1 MMAGGAGRHKRYDQS
16 RMPVLFGEK
25 YSSKMPSWRERMAAK
40 EVDARDPGSIYR
52 FLLQQLHEGIAAR
65 EQPETGEIEKAEV
78 LPAGVSPD
86 FMKKVGQFLRATSE
100 VRATARSGGSGQPY
114 ADIAHSTVELFF
126 GEKVTVQEYEG
137 ISKTGPSKA
146 VERSVDFSDTD
157 RQAYLS
163 LINMQYYLLDI
174 ATSIATSLNQAKA
187 AHQEFSEKK
196 PETMERTPKVH
207 LGINGMNTEVCSSEF
222 IQKLHEVSDAI
233 GELMG
238 LEDKTPG
245 RKETTLPEL
254 PDMLAGLWKAHVE
267 QKPEPVKEKNE
278 ALVLY
283 YAEQMYRMMP
293 EFNKARKEKMREAGA
308 TVTEE
313 DWISLFTWYTGD
325 SDGNKIAMETTK
337 AFSDTLRSRI
347 AELYQADLLAI
358 RDTLGDASDKQNERA
373 IIDKM
378 VEQLGKMYTA
388 PQECEYINPDNGQ
401 PYPLAF
407 KNDLNKVKH
416 VSGVEDLMDK
426 ANIFG
431 FHYLKIEMRENH
443 HTVLGVLNQVITPE
457 VVQGVTGKRQLF
469 KSLSEKEQMDL
480 LTEILVKPS
489 PAFRRSFSQE
499 ERNLLDDEA
508 QRVLARLELA
518 KERKDQTHIFT
529 IADMESPVSA
539 LGALALLKGIGH
551 PSGMGISLQYEGLAG
566 AERAAG
572 DVKQLLDNAPFRD
585 HLRNRE
591 DKLVFAVGYSDI
603 TKRAGITGPF
613 MLNAAMRE
621 VSRECHVNG
630 VTARFCILNGHE
642 TGRGA
647 GTVQNVASGL
657 GVNMDSVKYALAGT
671 NELRKLLLYPHSQQF
686 LLDLYDVTVK
696 GLSYKPVPL
705 EEIAPLKKVQESFL
719 NNFYNHPSLS
729 GLLESVVP
737 LEFYK
742 RISGDTRPI
751 ARSDADMEKQHD
763 GIRAMPWARGFLL
776 AGLHP
781 EAMGVSS
788 LANEN
793 LKELNQFYK
802 DDPVF
807 AKVVRDYAYSLAR
820 TDIQHSWRML
830 AEQRPDPETRQS
842 LAADFEAGR
851 NTSPRA
857 FLSWIDEDV
866 RKGSE
871 AVYQVIYGKEY
882 ETKRPADPDRSG
894 IPMQEMLKAF
904 PTVLMEAER
913 REALTRVVNPMI
925 VKTQSGAKEED
936 LMSLLQVLV
945 EGANTDM
952 ARRVPTIPTD
962 DYLGEKAKEQSKAVT

>member
-1 MMAGGAGRHKRYDQS
+1 
-16 RMPVLFGEK
+16 MPTWQQRL
-25 YSSKMPSWRERMAAK
+25 AD
-40 EVDARDPGSIYR
+40 VDARDPGSIYR
-52 FLLQQLHEGIAAR
+52 FFLQQFHEGIAAR
-65 EQPETGEIEKAEV
+65 EQAGTRAIEKAEV
-78 LPAGVSPD
+78 LPEGVSAD
-86 FMKKVGQFLRATSE
+86 FMKKVGQFLQASAQIRRTGRNS
-100 VRATARSGGSGQPY
+100 GSGQSY
-114 ADIAHSTVELFF
+114 ADIAHETVELFF

-137 ISKTGPSKA
+137 ISNTGPSRP
-146 VERSVDFSDTD
+146 VERSVDFSDAD
-157 RQAYLS
+157 RKAYLS

-174 ATSIATSLNQAKA
+174 ATSVATSLNQAQA

-207 LGINGMNTEVCSSEF
+207 LGINGMNTEVCSSDF
-222 IQKLHEVSDAI
+222 IKKLHEASDAI
-233 GELMG
+233 GNALG

-245 RKETTLPEL
+245 RKDAPAPDL
-254 PDMLAGLWKAHVE
+254 PDVLAGLWKAHVE
-267 QKPEPVKEKNE
+267 QKPEPATQKNE
-278 ALVLY
+278 TLVLY

-293 EFNKARKEKMREAGA
+293 EFKKARKEKMREAGV

-313 DWISLFTWYTGD
+313 DWISFFSWYTGD
-325 SDGNKIAMETTK
+325 SDGSKVPMETTK
-337 AFSDTLRSRI
+337 AFSDTLRARI
-347 AELYQADLLAI
+347 TELYQSDLLAV
-358 RDTLGDASDKQNERA
+358 RDTLGDAPDMEKERA
-373 IIDKM
+373 IIDNM
-378 VEQLGKMYTA
+378 VKQLGLMHAAPAKSEYT
-388 PQECEYINPDNGQ
+388 NPDNGQ

-416 VSGVEDLMDK
+416 VPGVEDLIDK

-443 HTVLGVLNQVITPE
+443 HTVLGVLNEVITPE
-457 VVQGVTGKRQLF
+457 VVMNLTGKKQRF
-469 KSLSEKEQMDL
+469 GSLEEKEKMDV
-480 LTEILVKPS
+480 LTELLVKPN
-489 PAFRRSFSQE
+489 PAFKQQFSQE
-499 ERNLLDDEA
+499 ERELLGSET
-508 QRVLARLELA
+508 QRVLSRLELA
-518 KERKDQTHIFT
+518 KERKDQMHIFT

-551 PSGMGISLQYEGLAG
+551 RSGMGVSLQYEGLAG

-613 MLNAAMRE
+613 MLNAAMRD
-621 VSRECHVNG
+621 VSHECHVNG

-642 TGRGA
+642 TGRGT

-671 NELRKLLLYPHSQQF
+671 NELRKLLLYPHAQQF

-696 GLSYKPVPL
+696 GLSYTPVPL
-705 EEIAPLKKVQESFL
+705 EEIEPLKKVQDSFL
-719 NNFYNHPSLS
+719 KNFYNHPSLS
-729 GLLESVVP
+729 SLLESVVP
-737 LEFYK
+737 LDFYK
-742 RISGDTRPI
+742 RLSCDTRPI
-751 ARSDADMEKQHD
+751 ARSDADMEKEHD

-781 EAMGVSS
+781 EVIGASS

-793 LKELNQFYK
+793 LQGLNQFYK

-807 AKVVRDYAYSLAR
+807 AKVMRDYAYSLAR

-830 AEQRPDPETRQS
+830 AEPRPDAEIRQS
-842 LAADFEAGR
+842 LAAEFEAGK

-882 ETKRPADPDRSG
+882 TPERPSYPDRSG
-894 IPMQEMLKAF
+894 IPMEQMLKAF
-904 PTVLMEAER
+904 PTVLIEAER

-925 VKTQSGAKEED
+925 VKTQSGASD
-936 LMSLLQVLV
+936 DQLMSLVQVLI

-962 DYLGEKAKEQSKAVT
+962 NYLAAKIEKQNAKQ